1 MNKLFTASLAAF
13 TGALLLTSPAKAI
26 TYEEWLS
33 GFAFPIGDEGPLMN
47 PDKDKYVNAL
57 EYIFGTDPLSVDIP
71 AGVGPAM
78 ERNGSGQVVVF
89 RLRNDLDS
97 GVQYK
102 LERSGTLE
110 SDSWQDV
117 TITASGQ
124 IDPEDPNVLIYRQPI
139 SPPLPTGQQ
148 YFYRLNFDV
157 PYNPEL
163 AAKVL
168 VGVNAGDAWDGIPA
182 MDEAYIYQINP
193 AVSDTDDTPQD
204 SKYPKAVGAEQVSFT
219 QNLLN
224 DYTSQR
230 SQPPRRSWMG
240 WFLWGNGTPPPGHEA
255 GYPYKDPNDNSV
267 TPWDFYVWQYEP
279 DDGVDNGAWTPV
291 RVDQQ
296 PLYMQPLR
304 LNYNWA
310 PGKFGYV
317 TEPMKEFPGEAKY
330 WQDKKIVRGVNLSPN
345 YPFFYQYGD
354 RIDFGSG
361 DTFPDYWRESWLRVQ
376 VRPLETLVLVPSVV
390 PPSQML
396 DHEAWN
402 NVGTALEPSYQPF
415 PYPVF
420 NSNLQPQQ
428 QTPFAILT
436 DEMGDWHAD
445 LVWEGSNPSISAY
458 DNYRY
463 RRTAFGQPARG
474 NYLKMTVAQGSPFV
488 WCELS
493 ANQTA
498 PGDSDRYMIF
508 YDLIRQN
515 LEGSL
520 DNTTGTNAGTVDPED
535 AGGVRAVPGV
545 TGVSYVLLYGDQ
557 TNPNQ
562 WFLENGPQFGY
573 LPDATT
579 QPQNVQP
586 GGFNPPGAQ
595 DNHTYFAVFFRT
607 GTVETVT
614 AANSGTDAQGNP
626 YFYLKFA
633 EEGFNGT
640 GKNWFVVGQV
650 PVMRYYHTDVTRDAK
665 SVLDQAARDWADEMG
680 KYAFNFL
687 TDTDVRYSVTN
698 MYKVTTHFDAAFQNP
713 FVEAGDATA
722 TGMVADDSKT
732 VMTLFPHHYQPYTLG
747 PDLTKASGEE
757 VVWNPLKTPGIDFPA
772 VSGPPNANK
781 SDPSAPSRWDYWHPR
796 GNLKSVITGSFTT
809 EYLFQ
814 NFLPSMPEPKW
825 EDSYEQTGI
834 QVVLLSDVD
843 GYTRVTDQPTATLTD
858 LRPGGHGSGADFQVL
873 LEPNTGRILQVDVVN
888 PGSGYPVGNPP
899 SDTEAEFVI
908 SPPSLPG
915 GTQAKARVQTDGE
928 GRVLAVFMNDKGSGY
943 RSTVQITQPGNPK
956 VDPAIVVPVFDSSNN
971 VVAGPASVITG
982 GSGYDFDQP
991 INAVLDGNG
1000 SGAQVQVVKP
1010 GEVYGINRT
1019 SIGGF
1024 DNAGLYP
1031 LINDSLEDTAANILV
1046 EVPPPSGG
1054 GTAPQIEL
1062 NMAATNNLFGILIED
1077 PGEYSVQPTGAY
1089 YINDL
1094 DQRIECKIADGSFV
1108 GGQIRKIDLGEAQSS
1123 ALSTRKQIQFE
1134 GGTATTP
1141 CIAYAY
1147 PGASIADAT
1156 LSSGAST
1163 AVYDQPVELVIT
1175 GGSVGPGSGEGTF
1188 EMPEFDWSVDS
1199 SGKLVLNGFKNG
1211 NNGSGFWGLALFQ
1224 VRGGRGH
1231 DAATR
1236 VNVAEDTSIASID
1249 VVRPGS
1255 NYPVTPGAVGA
1266 VVNSAGTGAT
1276 FQVNIAPDGTLASI
1290 DVLTG
1295 GSGYS
1300 SSEVL
1305 QLVDPARGIPS
1316 TDAAPPRGP
1325 FAEIYATADG
1335 SGGLETPFIRNNGTG
1350 TIDQRGYLPDSDG
1363 ETSDATGRLY
1373 LKYFDVEN
1381 RQMLSPQS
1389 QGKGFVTQAVPTRIK
1404 VEQVLYDNIIADYTG
1419 GMLDPVRPFGGA
1431 FGGASAPDG
1440 YGLGNQLSATTKSVN
1455 VLYQL
1460 QQHYAS
1466 EDKPSVNPS
1475 TWAYNLGNT
1484 VFRTEEP
1491 YTYERGLPILRE
1503 HNPLFTLRGAL
1514 QSSVQ
1519 MMQRTLSILQQDP
1532 TYHNNPTENLAPGE
1546 LSQTWQMDYFTLYD
1560 TNVGRILINP
1570 TATIPVYGVV
1580 SSIHNPPAN
1589 PPDNAGKTGL
1599 SAWKPGKLWSGF
1611 GVSDQWN
1618 DQHYFFGYYLGVA
1631 GWAAIFDHSWDE
1643 SISGKPNDLWASP
1656 GQMGTAMEQ
1665 WYLSVAYDPD
1675 NSSLLNDIYEVSEF
1689 TYQKLP
1695 FFDQWNGHGWATG
1708 IPPGP
1713 AGLRDPATPWSV
1725 AVSSGTGNFGFGDE
1739 NENSTWEGLQ
1749 AYSAA
1754 ILWGAGT
1761 DRKPLVD
1768 VGLYMLAT
1776 GMATSDLYFQDKNYN
1791 LSDNDTLNQYSWIPV
1806 TTVASSSI
1814 PNNGGN
1820 NSYPPNSTYNDGA
1833 HEAFYKSEPY
1843 FGGEASPGVSLYR
1856 KFGPTLNNFFYA
1868 YPTGSKFIIA
1878 YPPTAWTLGI
1888 SRNSGYMRK
1897 WAGAM
1902 MREEWRAARDSALY
1916 QPGNWLAMAMTSAL
1930 SGVPYNPGDEPLD
1943 AAGTALDPDGPDPY
1957 VDRVWASWA
1966 SLNGAAG
1973 REVPHQPAFSA
1984 TSMLHFLHAL
1994 DAYGTPDWTYLGRA
2008 TDSGGT
2014 DDDGSILM
2022 LASFSKLSESG
2033 DSVETTFIAFNPGW
2047 ETRYAVFDRL
2057 GADGS
2062 VAAANVSGVMTVPPK
2077 KMISVT
2083 QNFAVE

>member
-1 MNKLFTASLAAF
+1 MNKTTPLKMALAGA
-13 TGALLLTSPAKAI
+13 ALLTCTSASAT
-26 TYEEWLS
+26 TYEEWTA
-33 GFAFPIGDEGPLMN
+33 GYAFPTGQEYPLLN
-47 PDKDKYVNAL
+47 PDQDHYINAL
-57 EYIFGTDPLSVDIP
+57 EFVFGTDPLVADVP
-71 AGVGPAM
+71 AAVGPAM
-78 ERNGSGQVVVF
+78 EKSGSSQLVVF
-89 RLRNDLDS
+89 RQRADLDS
-97 GVQYK
+97 SVQTQ
-102 LERSGTLE
+102 LERSSTLA
-110 SDSWQDV
+110 SDSWVDV
-117 TITASGQ
+117 PITVSGQ
-124 IDPEDPNVLIYRQPI
+124 PDPENPGVLIYRQPV
-139 SPPLPTGQQ
+139 SPPLEAGQQ

-157 PYNPEL
+157 PFNPEL

-168 VGVNAGDAWDGIPA
+168 VGVQAGDAWNGIPA
-182 MDEAYIYQINP
+182 LTDAYIYQINP
-193 AVSDTDDTPQD
+193 PVSATDDTPQD
-204 SKYPKAVGAEQVSFT
+204 SKYPKAVGADQVSFT
-219 QNLLN
+219 QNLLS

-230 SQPPRRSWMG
+230 AQPRRRSWMG
-240 WFLWGNGTPPPGHEA
+240 WFLWGNGTPPPGHSA
-255 GYPYKDPNDNSV
+255 GYPYKDPSDNSV
-267 TPWDFYVWQYEP
+267 TPWDFYVWQYVPEQ
-279 DDGVDNGAWTPV
+279 GIDNGSWTPV
-291 RVDQQ
+291 RIDQQ

-310 PGKFGYV
+310 PGKFGYL
-317 TEPMKEFPGEAKY
+317 TKPMKAYPGETKF
-330 WQDKKIVRGVNLSPN
+330 WQDKQIVRGVNLSPN

-354 RIDFGSG
+354 RIDYGSG
-361 DTFPDYWRESWLRVQ
+361 DTFPDYWRESWLRMQ

-390 PPSQML
+390 PPTDILTQ
-396 DHEAWN
+396 ETWN

-420 NSNLQPQQ
+420 NSGLQPQQ

-436 DEMGDWHAD
+436 DKMGDWHAD
-445 LVWEGSNPSISAY
+445 LVWEGSHPGISAY

-463 RRTAFGQPARG
+463 RRSDFNQQGRG

-488 WCELS
+488 WCELN

-498 PGDSDRYMIF
+498 PADTDRYMVF
-508 YDLIRQN
+508 YNLIRQN
-515 LEGSL
+515 LQDSMN
-520 DNTTGTNAGTVDPED
+520 NTTGTNAGTV
-535 AGGVRAVPGV
+535 AGGPWEVPGV

-562 WFLENGPQFGY
+562 WTQENGPQFSY
-573 LPDATT
+573 LPDPTSDPND
-579 QPQNVQP
+579 QLP

-595 DNHTYFAVFFRT
+595 DNHTYFAVFYRT
-607 GTVETVT
+607 DTVEPLT

-633 EEGFNGT
+633 EDGFNGT

-650 PVMRYYHTDVTRDAK
+650 PVMRYYHTGVTRDAK
-665 SVLDQAARDWADEMG
+665 AVLDQAARDWADQMG

-713 FVEAGDATA
+713 FVAAGDPSASA
-722 TGMVADDSKT
+722 MVADDSKS
-732 VMTLFPHHYQPYTLG
+732 VMALFPHHYQPFTLG
-747 PDLTKASGEE
+747 PDLTSSSHEE
-757 VVWNPLKTPGIDFPA
+757 VVWNPLKTTGIDFPA
-772 VSGPPNANK
+772 VAGPPNANK
-781 SDPSAPSRWDYWHPR
+781 SEPGAPSLWDYWHPR

-814 NFLPSMPEPKW
+814 NFLPAMPEPKW
-825 EDSYEQTGI
+825 EENYEQTGI

-843 GYTRVTDQPTATLTD
+843 GYTRVTDEPTATLTD
-858 LRPGGHGSGADFQVL
+858 LRPGGQGAGAEFKVL
-873 LEPNTGRILQVDVVN
+873 LEPNTGRILQVDVVS

-899 SDTEAEFVI
+899 LASEAQFTI
-908 SPPSLPG
+908 SAPTLPG
-915 GTQAKARVQTDGE
+915 GTQAQARIQTDGN
-928 GRVLAVFMNDKGSGY
+928 GSVLAVFMNDKGSGY
-943 RSTVQITQPGNPK
+943 RSTVQITQPSNPK
-956 VDPAIVVPVFDSSNN
+956 VDPAIVVPAFDSGNN
-971 VVAGPASVITG
+971 VIAGPARVISG
-982 GSGYDFDQP
+982 GSGYDFNAP
-991 INAVLDGNG
+991 ISAELIGNG

-1010 GEVYGINRT
+1010 GEVYGITRT

-1031 LINDSLEDTAANILV
+1031 LVHDSLSATADNIRV

-1054 GTAPQIEL
+1054 GTTPQVELTMAP
-1062 NMAATNNLFGILIED
+1062 TNNLFGILIED
-1077 PGEYSVQPTGAY
+1077 PGEYTVQPTGAY
-1089 YINDL
+1089 YMNDEDVRINCTISYFAEGKVL
-1094 DQRIECKIADGSFV
+1094 
-1108 GGQIRKIDLGEAQSS
+1108 KIDLAPEQSS

-1134 GGTATTP
+1134 GGSAVTP

-1147 PGASIADAT
+1147 PGASIADIT
-1156 LSSGAST
+1156 LAGGAST
-1163 AVYDQPVELVIT
+1163 AVYDQPVELVVT
-1175 GGSVGPGSGEGTF
+1175 GGSIGPGTGTDTF
-1188 EMPEFDWSVDS
+1188 EMPEFDWSVNAA
-1199 SGKLVLNGFKNG
+1199 GKLVLNGFKNG
-1211 NNGSGFWGLALFQ
+1211 NNGSGFWGPALFQ

-1236 VNVAEDTSIASID
+1236 VNVAGDGSIASID
-1249 VVRPGS
+1249 VIRPGS

-1266 VVNSAGTGAT
+1266 AINSTGAGAT
-1276 FQVNIAPDGTLASI
+1276 FQVNVAPDGSLASI

-1300 SSEVL
+1300 APEVL
-1305 QLVDPARGIPS
+1305 ELIDAVRGGTS
-1316 TDAAPPRGP
+1316 TDASPPRGYY
-1325 FAEIYATADG
+1325 AEIYAIADG
-1335 SGGLETPFIRNNGTG
+1335 SGGLENPFIRNDSGP
-1350 TIDQRGYLPDSDG
+1350 QEQAGYLPDSDG

-1381 RQMLSPQS
+1381 RQVLSPLS
-1389 QGKGFVTQAVPTRIK
+1389 QGQGFVTAAVPTQIN
-1404 VEQVLYDNIIADYTG
+1404 VEQLFYDNIIGDYTTS
-1419 GMLDPVRPFGGA
+1419 MSDALRPFGGA
-1431 FGGASAPDG
+1431 FGGRSAPDG

-1455 VLYQL
+1455 VLYHL

-1466 EDKPSVNPS
+1466 EDQPSVTPS
-1475 TWAYNLGNT
+1475 NWAFIEGST
-1484 VFRTEEP
+1484 IFKAEAP
-1491 YTYERGLPILRE
+1491 YTYERDLPILRE
-1503 HNPLFTLRGAL
+1503 HNPLFTLSGAL

-1519 MMQRTLSILQQDP
+1519 MMQRTLSLLHQDP
-1532 TYHNNPTENLAPGE
+1532 VYHNNPTEDMEEGAI
-1546 LSQTWQMDYFTLYD
+1546 SQTWKMDYFSLYD
-1560 TNVGRILINP
+1560 TDVGRMLINP

-1599 SAWKPGKLWSGF
+1599 NEWKPGKLWSGF

-1631 GWAAIFDHSWDE
+1631 GWAAIFDRTWDA
-1643 SISGKPNDLWASP
+1643 SLTAKPSDLWASE
-1656 GQMGTAMEQ
+1656 GQMGTALEQ

-1675 NSSLLNDIYEVSEF
+1675 NSALLNDIYEVGEF

-1695 FFDQWNGHGWATG
+1695 FFDQWTGHGWATG

-1713 AGLRDPATPWSV
+1713 AGLRDPDTPWSV

-1776 GMATSDLYFQDKNYN
+1776 GMTASDLYFQDKNYN
-1791 LSDNDTLNQYSWIPV
+1791 LSDNPTLNTYSWVPV
-1806 TTVASSSI
+1806 TTVASSTI

-1820 NSYPPNSTYNDGA
+1820 NSYPANSSYNDGA
-1833 HEAFYKSEPY
+1833 HEAFYMSEPY
-1843 FGGEASPGVSLYR
+1843 FGGEASPGISLYR
-1856 KFGPTLNNFFYA
+1856 KYGPTLNNFFYA
-1868 YPTGSKFIIA
+1868 YPTGSKFILA

-1888 SRNSGYMRK
+1888 SRNSDYMRK

-1902 MREEWRAARDSALY
+1902 MREEWREARDSALY
-1916 QPGNWLAMAMTSAL
+1916 QPGNWLGMAMTSAL
-1930 SGVPYNPGDEPLD
+1930 SGVPYNPGDEPLNE
-1943 AAGTALDPDGPDPY
+1943 AGTALDPNGPDPY
-1957 VDRVWASWA
+1957 VDRLWASWA
-1966 SLNGAAG
+1966 SLDGGAG
-1973 REVPHQPAFSA
+1973 REASRQPAFTA
-1984 TSMLHFLHAL
+1984 TSTLHFLHAL

-2008 TDSGGT
+2008 TNSSGS

-2022 LASFSKLSESG
+2022 MASFSKLNESG
-2033 DSVETTFIAFNPGW
+2033 DAVETTFVAFNPGW

-2057 GADGS
+2057 GSDGS
-2062 VAAANVSGVMTVPPK
+2062 VSTQNASGLMTVPPK

-2083 QNFAVE
+2083 KTFTIE